1 MSGWSDDSK
10 RYGYYEDDQEPET
23 VERVVRRDGRWISP
37 EQLAAEQEAE
47 ERREGDAAERK
58 RREAPKILTKRWAPG
73 VGVVVVAE
81 REARPDPAGRQD
93 KSGPD
98 EPGRREQGRR

>member
-23 VERVVRRDGRWISP
+23 VEQVVRRGGKWISP

-47 ERREGDAAERK
+47 AQREGEAGGHK
-58 RREAPKILTKRWAPG
+58 RREAPKILTKRWSPG
-73 VGVVVVAE
+73 EGVVVVAE
-81 REARPDPAGRQD
+81 REARLDPAEKQGKGEPDAPGRQD
-93 KSGPD
+93 R
-98 EPGRREQGRR
+98 GRR